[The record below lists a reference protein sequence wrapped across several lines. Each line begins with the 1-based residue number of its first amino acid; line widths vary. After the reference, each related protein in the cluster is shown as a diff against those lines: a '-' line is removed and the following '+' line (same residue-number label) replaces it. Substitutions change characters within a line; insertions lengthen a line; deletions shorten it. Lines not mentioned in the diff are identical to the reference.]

1 MHRNSY
7 WMSFKEKKK
16 PLFFS
21 WSVKK
26 KSMKLKKNNNDIER
40 NSTKFYQNQ
49 TKYLLTENVPIK
61 E

>member
-1 MHRNSY
+1 MY
-7 WMSFKEKKK
+7 EIKKK
-16 PLFFS
+16 
-21 WSVKK
+21 
-26 KSMKLKKNNNDIER
+26 NNDIER